1 MYIPRKPVL
10 AALAALTGALALL
23 AVACGDDDAP
33 EPTATEAPATATTAP
48 ATEEPTP
55 TEAPAATEEPTATE
69 EPATATTAPATATAA
84 SVSSDDKE
92 TIVFSDLNWTS
103 AEIQNRI
110 AAYIVEKGYGYP
122 IDLQAGDTV
131 SLWQALVNGD
141 THVTMEIWPAQQE
154 WLADIDEGVLVNL
167 GNSLDQGWEAW
178 VIPQYVKDE
187 NPGLVSV
194 TDLPEYM
201 DLFVT
206 AESRGKA
213 RFVDCVPGW
222 ACEQVNAAK
231 IDAYGLRDVI
241 EVQNPGSG
249 AGLFADLEGAYA
261 RGDAWLGYIWAPTL
275 PTVNLDLY
283 RLEEPPYSDECWEA
297 DKACAYPPTNVLIM
311 VHSSLA
317 ERAPDVVSF
326 LEKWD
331 FLASDHIAA
340 EDWASENNE
349 DSDGAAIWYLQN
361 RRDSWSSFVPADVAA
376 RVDAA
381 LADEG

>member
-1 MYIPRKPVL
+1 MSIPRKPVL

-23 AVACGDDDAP
+23 AVACGDDDDTPSAP
-33 EPTATEAPATATTAP
+33 DPTATATAVATTATEAPTPTAAS
-48 ATEEPTP
+48 EPTP
-55 TEAPAATEEPTATE
+55 TEAPAATATE
-69 EPATATTAPATATAA
+69 APAATTAA
-84 SVSSDDKE
+84 SAPSGDKDE
-92 TIVFSDLNWTS
+92 IIFSDLNWAS

-110 AAYIVEKGYGYP
+110 ASYIVEKGYGYP

-141 THVTMEIWPAQQE
+141 THVTMEIWPAQAE
-154 WLADIDEGVLVNL
+154 WLEDIEEGVLVDL
-167 GNSLDQGWEAW
+167 GNSLDQAWEAW
-178 VIPQYVKDE
+178 VIPQYVKDA

-194 TDLPEYM
+194 TDIPEYA

-206 AESRGKA
+206 SESRGKA

-231 IDAYGLRDVI
+231 LDSYGLRDVI
-241 EVQNPGSG
+241 EVQNAGSG
-249 AGLFADLEGAYA
+249 AGLFADLEGAYE
-261 RGDAWLGYIWAPTL
+261 RGDPWLGYIWSPTP
-275 PTVNLDLY
+275 PTVALDLY
-283 RLEEPPYSDECWEA
+283 RLEEPPYSDECWET
-297 DKACAYPPTNVLIM
+297 DKACAYPPSDVLIM

-317 ERAPDVVSF
+317 ERAPDIVAF

-331 FLASDHIAA
+331 FPASDQIAA
-340 EDWASENNE
+340 ENWMSENNE
-349 DSDGAAIWYLQN
+349 DPDGAAIWYLRT
-361 RRDSWSSFVPADVAA
+361 RRDSWSAFVPADIAA

>member
-33 EPTATEAPATATTAP
+33 EPTATATEAPATATTA
-48 ATEEPTP
+48 
-55 TEAPAATEEPTATE
+55 
-69 EPATATTAPATATAA
+69 A
-84 SVSSDDKE
+84 STSSGDKGQ
-92 TIVFSDLNWTS
+92 IIFSDLNWTS

-122 IDLQAGDTV
+122 TDLQSGDTV

-141 THVTMEIWPAQQE
+141 THVTMEIWPAQAE
-154 WLADIDEGVLVNL
+154 WLEDVEPGTLVDL
-167 GNSLDQGWEAW
+167 GTSLDQAWEAW
-178 VIPQYVKDE
+178 VVPQYVKDE

-194 TDLPEYM
+194 SDIPEYA

-222 ACEQVNAAK
+222 ACEQVNSAK
-231 IDAYGLRDVI
+231 IDAYGLRDVLEI
-241 EVQNPGSG
+241 QNPGSG

-261 RGDAWLGYIWAPTL
+261 RGDAWLGYIWAPTP
-275 PTVNLDLY
+275 PTVALDLY
-283 RLEEPPYSDECWEA
+283 RLEEPPYSAECWAA
-297 DKACAYPPTNVLIM
+297 DKGCAYPPSDVLIM
-311 VHSSLA
+311 VHSSLPD
-317 ERAPDVVSF
+317 RAPDVIAF

-331 FLASDHIAA
+331 FPASDQIAA
-340 EDWASENNE
+340 ENWMGENNE
-349 DSDGAAIWYLQN
+349 DSNGAAIWYLRN
-361 RRDSWSSFVPADVAA
+361 RRDSWSAFVTADAA
-376 RVDAA
+376 ALIDAA
-381 LADEG
+381 LAEEG

>member
-1 MYIPRKPVL
+1 MSIPRKPVL

-23 AVACGDDDAP
+23 AVACGDDDDTPSAP
-33 EPTATEAPATATTAP
+33 DPTATTAATATATTAP
-48 ATEEPTP
+48 A
-55 TEAPAATEEPTATE
+55 
-69 EPATATTAPATATAA
+69 
-84 SVSSDDKE
+84 VSSGDKE
-92 TIVFSDLNWTS
+92 TIIFSDLNWAS

-122 IDLQAGDTV
+122 IDLQSGDTV

-141 THVTMEIWPAQQE
+141 THITMEIWPAQAE
-154 WLADIDEGVLVNL
+154 WLEDIEEGTLVDL
-167 GNSLDQGWEAW
+167 GNSLDQAWEAW

-194 TDLPEYM
+194 TDIPEYA

-222 ACEQVNAAK
+222 ACEQVNSAK
-231 IDAYGLRDVI
+231 LDAYGLRDVI
-241 EVQNPGSG
+241 DVQNPGSG

-261 RGDAWLGYIWAPTL
+261 RGDAWLGYIWSPTP
-275 PTVNLDLY
+275 PTVALDLY
-283 RLEEPPYSDECWEA
+283 RLEEAPYSDECWET
-297 DKACAYPPTNVLIM
+297 DKACAYPPSDVLIM

-317 ERAPDVVSF
+317 ERAPDIVAF

-331 FLASDHIAA
+331 FPASDQIAA
-340 EDWASENNE
+340 ENWASENNA

-361 RRDSWSSFVPADVAA
+361 RRDAWSSFVTAEVAE

>member
-1 MYIPRKPVL
+1 MSIPRKPVL

-23 AVACGDDDAP
+23 AVACGDDDDTPSAP
-33 EPTATEAPATATTAP
+33 DPTTAATEAPATATTAP
-48 ATEEPTP
+48 A
-55 TEAPAATEEPTATE
+55 
-69 EPATATTAPATATAA
+69 
-84 SVSSDDKE
+84 SSGDKS
-92 TIVFSDLNWTS
+92 TIIFSDLNWTS

-122 IDLQAGDTV
+122 IDLQSGDTV

-141 THVTMEIWPAQQE
+141 THITMEIWPAQAE
-154 WLADIDEGVLVNL
+154 WLEDIEEGVLVDL
-167 GNSLDQGWEAW
+167 GNSLDQAWEAW

-222 ACEQVNAAK
+222 ACEQVNSAK
-231 IDAYGLRDVI
+231 LDSYGLRDVI

-249 AGLFADLEGAYA
+249 AGLFADLRGAYD
-261 RGDAWLGYIWAPTL
+261 RGDPWLGYIWAPTP
-275 PTVNLDLY
+275 PTVELDLY
-283 RLEEPPYSDECWEA
+283 RLEEEPYSDECWET
-297 DKACAYPPTNVLIM
+297 DKACAYPPSDVLIM

-317 ERAPDVVSF
+317 ERAPDIVDF

-331 FLASDHIAA
+331 FPASDQIAA
-340 EDWASENNE
+340 ENWAGENNE
-349 DSDGAAIWYLQN
+349 DSDGAALWYLRN
-361 RRDSWSSFVPADVAA
+361 RRDSWSSFVPADVAE
-376 RVDAA
+376 RVDEA